1 MKYKIS
7 YKALDNDF
15 DFQAFEKKIENFYN
29 SLKWVENLQ
38 VKYYNITGKA
48 FAKNTSLVVRYHNN
62 TLYNYLDKEFMIEI
76 KPFKKEIIKSNY
88 PYLTPYPFEKE
99 ELKFFDFLDFQLTRV
114 NEDQDI
120 TDWVSM

>member
-38 VKYYNITGKA
+38 VKYYNISDA
-48 FAKNTSLVVRYHNN
+48 ISDRNRSLVVRYHNN
-62 TLYNYLDKEFMIEI
+62 TLDNYLDKEFMIEI
-76 KPFKKEIIKSNY
+76 KPVKKEIRKSSY
-88 PYLTPYPFEKE
+88 PYLNPYPFEKE
-99 ELKFFDFLDFQLTRV
+99 ELKFFDFLDFQLTRA